1 MTNQIISA
9 IKADP
14 KAIFVVL
21 EADFDIGTGHLMRVK
36 GLLPCLIK
44 AGYRLY
50 LISDSFDRNLKHM
63 APEYTNI
70 LLHPKNKIPELIN
83 SLKPQLTLIDHY
95 HFSYD
100 LERQI
105 EGKKVVIDDLKRKH
119 DCDLLTDSCFFT
131 DDSSYRG
138 KVPADC
144 KLLTGPQYSLIR
156 EEFLNIEHKLNLS
169 TRVLINY
176 GGSDPAHACLKAV
189 LSIMNSDYL
198 DYDDHLFSYT
208 VLAGAANDDIDELY
222 DLCCQRPDFEFMV
235 ETDEMG
241 KLFSRCDL
249 AMGAYGGTF
258 KERMAA
264 GIPSLGTVIA
274 QNQEGGP
281 LVYEKY
287 RCGLDI
293 DLYDLENPLI
303 VGRKLLELGAN
314 STEFAENGKKL
325 ISGNGIKL
333 VSDAILKLLVEH

>member
-1 MTNQIISA
+1 MVLSLN
-9 IKADP
+9 ADP
-14 KAIFVVL
+14 RAICVVL
-21 EADFDIGTGHLMRVK
+21 EAGFDIGTGHLMRVK
-36 GLLPCLIK
+36 GLLPYLIK
-44 AGYRLY
+44 EGYHLY

-63 APEYTNI
+63 AKEYTKI
-70 LLHPKNKIPELIN
+70 VLCHKNKIPEIIN
-83 SLKPQLTLIDHY
+83 KIKPCLTLIDHY
-95 HFSYD
+95 HFSYK
-100 LERQI
+100 LETQI

-131 DDSSYRG
+131 DESSYAG
-138 KVPADC
+138 KVPSQC
-144 KLLTGPQYSLIR
+144 KLLNGPEYSLIR
-156 EEFLNIEHKLNLS
+156 EEFLNIEHELTCP

-189 LSIMNSDYL
+189 LSIQNSDYL
-198 DYDDHLFSYT
+198 DYEDYLFCYT

-314 STEFAENGKKL
+314 RIEFAENGKKL

-333 VSDAILKLLVEH
+333 VSDAILELLAEH